1 MSSNILVQRICQ
13 HCNTEFTAKT
23 TVTKYCS
30 NGCAKKAYKVRKR
43 NEKIEQSNQQTNI
56 IKDKPIININSKE
69 FLSVPETAILLG
81 CSTKTIYRLISKKEI
96 NAHNLGTRL
105 TRVKRSEI
113 DKRLANGKE
122 QEPLQ
127 YDISE
132 CYTISETVDKYGIS
146 NGALY
151 NLIKRNEI
159 PKIEKGKYTYIP
171 KKLIDNLLG

>member
-1 MSSNILVQRICQ
+1 M
-13 HCNTEFTAKT
+13 
-23 TVTKYCS
+23 
-30 NGCAKKAYKVRKR
+30 RKR